1 MNNKMDKQGW
11 LVNDALTCIPGTK
24 TLWHDLLECM
34 PNLIDKTNGYTDF
47 RHLAD
52 SIENQAATDRP
63 DYIIRNASYFR
74 KLNIDSFTIS
84 LMQDP
89 FNDSQLDVL
98 NSSDVV
104 VFNSEYM
111 RQSCVD
117 QITPK
122 KEVVI
127 PLGVD
132 FDFFRPLGKSFAEE
146 LRIPERAVLFIG
158 ADNGWKGFDK
168 VRWLIDN
175 TDLNFCLVMK
185 DDVSI
190 NNDRC
195 ITFNSVDH
203 NTLLKIINSCS
214 VCLCTSVMETQHL
227 SSVEAGACGL
237 PVVTTNVGIHYGRKS
252 GDWGENIMS
261 HDCNDFKLSIDKAM
275 SDLQRYNPRERFLN
289 LGLDTQS
296 CKEKWINL
304 CP

>member
-1 MNNKMDKQGW
+1 MTGW
-11 LVNDALTCIPGTK
+11 LVNDFLTSIPGTR
-24 TLWHDLLECM
+24 TLWHDLLEFM
-34 PNLIDKTNGYTDF
+34 PGLIDKTNGYTAFLD
-47 RHLAD
+47 LAA
-52 SIENQAATDRP
+52 SIESQAVNGCP

-74 KLNIDSFTIS
+74 KLNVDSFTIS

-89 FNDSQLDVL
+89 FNGSQLDVL

-111 RQSCVD
+111 RQSCID
-117 QITPK
+117 QINPK

-132 FDFFRPLGKSFAEE
+132 FDFFRPMENSFREE
-146 LRIPERAVLFIG
+146 LGIPECAILFIG
-158 ADNGWKGFDK
+158 ADNKWKGFDK
-168 VRWLIDN
+168 IRWLIDH

-185 DDVSI
+185 DGVSI

-227 SSVEAGACGL
+227 SSIEAGACDL
-237 PVVTTNVGIHYGRKS
+237 PIVTTDVGIHYGKD
-252 GDWGENIMS
+252 GDKWGEKIPDGSTGDEISNIIRKALVS
-261 HDCNDFKLSIDKAM
+261 KYKTRNSFLELGYDKK
-275 SDLQRYNPRERFLN
+275 SCQNSWKN
-289 LGLDTQS
+289 LLYQKD
-296 CKEKWINL
+296 IR
-304 CP
+304 